1 MINWVRGVCRI
12 SGWVLL
18 VSNGLEEGSVREH
31 DEWRTLKTLNDINT
45 DLPKLL
51 VVVFRE
57 QK

>member
-31 DEWRTLKTLNDINT
+31 DEWRTLVGDFDSSNK
-45 DLPKLL
+45 L
-51 VVVFRE
+51 VV
-57 QK
+57 K